1 MNSYMSCIPKPIKTA
16 KFNVGDQV
24 IHQHQG
30 YRGVIIDIDPL
41 FQASGR
47 YNPLSCKYEFSTRN
61 PWYRILVDNSSQQTY
76 VEEPLLTKDQDPQ
89 EITNPQIKQYL
100 IQHNGRYTSGHA
112 KH

>member
-1 MNSYMSCIPKPIKTA
+1 MSATSKPIKTA

-24 IHQHQG
+24 IHQNQG
-30 YRGVIIDIDPL
+30 YRGVIIDIDPM

-47 YNPLSCKYEFSTRN
+47 YNPQSCKYEFTTRH

-76 VEEPLLTKDQDPQ
+76 VEEPLLLKDTDPK
-89 EITNPQIKQYL
+89 EISNPQITQYL
-100 IQHNGRYTSGHA
+100 VQQNGRYASGHA